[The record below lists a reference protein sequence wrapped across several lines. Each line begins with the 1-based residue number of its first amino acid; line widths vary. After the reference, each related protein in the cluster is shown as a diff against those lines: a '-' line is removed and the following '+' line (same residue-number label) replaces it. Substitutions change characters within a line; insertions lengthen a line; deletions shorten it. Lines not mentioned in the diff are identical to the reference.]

1 MNADLWQKAASHFA
15 MICAMALADGDVD
28 IARKYAT
35 LCQRARQRYWYAL
48 VREGLVRQQNA
59 SSLIDF
65 FGGD

>member
-1 MNADLWQKAASHFA
+1 MV
-15 MICAMALADGDVD
+15 CAMALADGDVD